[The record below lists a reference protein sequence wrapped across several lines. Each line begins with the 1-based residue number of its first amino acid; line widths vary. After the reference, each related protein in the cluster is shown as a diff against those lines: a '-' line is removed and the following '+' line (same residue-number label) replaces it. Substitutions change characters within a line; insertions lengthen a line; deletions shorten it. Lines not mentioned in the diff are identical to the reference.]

1 MILRVKIRPFSN
13 EVRVFSNAP
22 FDIPVQYRKEAYSE
36 GRDGIS
42 AVLASSLYGIVDR
55 WVEALG
61 LFKVRPVIDFIEVR
75 EEQGNYIIPVLVQKR
90 TKKTDVPEIDFLVQW
105 SFKYEKDRTKATD
118 TEWFYPSS
126 FKVRKALKELIDRT
140 WFFWQS
146 VPVMEFSEKDITEE
160 MLDVEKHEEPV
171 KQLLLFERAI
181 QQSLPVNDATVIRPD
196 PMIDY
201 GWSI

>member
-13 EVRVFSNAP
+13 EVHVFSNAP
-22 FDIPVQYRKEAYSE
+22 FDIPAQYRKEAYSE

-61 LFKVRPVIDFIEVR
+61 LFKVRPVIDFMEVR
-75 EEQGNYIIPVLVQKR
+75 EEQENYVIPVLVQKR
-90 TKKTDVPEIDFLVQW
+90 TKKTNVPEIDFLVQW
-105 SFKYEKDRTKATD
+105 SFKYEKDRKKATD

-126 FKVRKALKELIDRT
+126 FKVRKALKELVDRT

-146 VPVMEFSEKDITEE
+146 VPVMEFSGKDITEE

-181 QQSLPVNDATVIRPD
+181 WQSLPVNDATIIRPD
-196 PMIDY
+196 PIIDY